1 MDDLQFP
8 EVVDNSM
15 RKELAKCQKI
25 AHWKFEKGLTP
36 DGGKNVNLHA
46 GGAFAHGLE
55 HARKAFYIEG
65 ASHEDAVR
73 IGIEKLMEFYGDY
86 NCPTSSN
93 KSKARMAGALAF
105 YFNEHRMD
113 EDEYQPV
120 RFADGTTGI
129 ECNGTFKLPIDHP
142 HTGEQLTY
150 SFRFDLLAED
160 REGYYWVVDEKTTN
174 KLGDAWAFQWDLDS
188 QMTGYC
194 HGAKIL
200 LAEKGLDPEKLK
212 GAIINGV
219 SILKYDYGHMRCPT
233 LRMDWEIARWQ
244 LQMERDFA
252 EWVTAYKRQDHRQ
265 VLDHACALY
274 NSPCEYARLC
284 KSREPHK
291 IESGYVIHFWN
302 PLTRD

>member
-1 MDDLQFP
+1 MTGELRFP
-8 EVVDNSM
+8 EVIDNSM

-25 AHWKFEKGLTP
+25 AHWRFEKGLTT
-36 DGGKNVNLHA
+36 GKNVNLHA

-55 HARKAFYIEG
+55 HARKAFYVEG
-65 ASHEDAVR
+65 SSHEDAVR
-73 IGIEKLMEFYGDY
+73 IGIEKLMEFYGDFDHG
-86 NCPTSSN
+86 TSN
-93 KSKARMAGALAF
+93 KSRERMAGALAF

-120 RFADGTTGI
+120 RFPNGTTGI
-129 ECNGTFKLPIDHP
+129 ECNGTFKIPVLHP
-142 HTGEQLTY
+142 DTHKQLTY

-160 REGYYWVVDEKTTN
+160 RDGYYWVVDEKTTN

-194 HGAKIL
+194 RGAKIL

-212 GAIINGV
+212 GAVINGV

-233 LRMDWEIARWQ
+233 LRMDWEIERWYK
-244 LQMERDFA
+244 QMVRDFE
-252 EWVTAYKRQDHRQ
+252 EWTIAYKYQSHRQ

-284 KSREPHK
+284 KSLEPHK
-291 IESGYVIHFWN
+291 IEGGYVIHFWN